1 MHKNAGVFI
10 GDNSATGWD
19 SNNKCEN
26 SISQVTG
33 AANVFT
39 AILTLLNDNDFIDTP
54 IVDSDVEAGP
64 TAQA

>member
-10 GDNSATGWD
+10 GDNAASGWD
-19 SNNKCEN
+19 SNNKTESAIN
-26 SISQVTG
+26 QITG

-39 AILTLLNDNDFIDTP
+39 AILTMLNDNDVLDTP
-54 IVDSDVEAGP
+54 IVDNDVEISP